1 MFPWEQ
7 IYGKCFFLK
16 QDNFSPATGL
26 DGTTGYQRDRQSYL
40 NADLTLHWDLPWI
53 TEGLSVDAGLY
64 VDRAD
69 AFYKKFEKKY
79 YMYEQSGD
87 EYIAKEQGSNILDQN
102 MNQTLGVTMNA
113 RLNYKRTFN
122 EVHNLN
128 VL

>member
-1 MFPWEQ
+1 MVNIWFPGTN
-7 IYGKCFFLK
+7 YGNVSSK

-69 AFYKKFEKKY
+69 AFYKKFEKSIICMSKVE
-79 YMYEQSGD
+79 M
-87 EYIAKEQGSNILDQN
+87 NI
-102 MNQTLGVTMNA
+102 
-113 RLNYKRTFN
+113 
-122 EVHNLN
+122 
-128 VL
+128 